1 MPTGSCFCG
10 NIKVEYS
17 GEPAMT
23 VLCHCT
29 DCRKI
34 GGGNYSNNIV
44 VPSQQFKVLSG
55 TPKEISKAA
64 DSGGKITSCFCA
76 DCGTTLY
83 RYGDTFGGI
92 DGMMIVKAGI
102 LDDVNVINS
111 TKPGAELYA
120 PGRVQ
125 WVAALEGANQVD
137 AMPPPS

>member
-64 DSGGKITSCFCA
+64 DSGG
-76 DCGTTLY
+76 TTLY